1 LSRPKWE
8 RKQVEPAARRTQI
21 RRIETSTSPPNGVPQ
36 DSSKAALG
44 VIHDAVRIGLHFDR
58 ADDSYA
64 AAEKIIGLESG
75 RLAMP
80 ANVLS
85 SQSAKPVRTWFVATA
100 KLKQPIRTAIIED
113 DPALRKMIVSLLQA
127 DPDYAVVAEF
137 AEGGAAIAA
146 IPQMALDIALVDI
159 GLPDISGIEV
169 IRELKALCPACNV
182 LVVTTF
188 GDEKTVTSA
197 LEAGADGYLLKGI
210 ALEELKRDLHALQD
224 GGSPLSPMIAR
235 KLLNRLQTKAVVDK
249 SDAGG
254 ETSLTPREHEI
265 LEMIAKGFSYAET
278 SKICSISTAT
288 VHSHLK
294 RIYRK
299 LEVHSKTEAVYEA
312 RRRSLIH

>member
-1 LSRPKWE
+1 
-8 RKQVEPAARRTQI
+8 
-21 RRIETSTSPPNGVPQ
+21 
-36 DSSKAALG
+36 
-44 VIHDAVRIGLHFDR
+44 
-58 ADDSYA
+58 
-64 AAEKIIGLESG
+64 
-75 RLAMP
+75 MP
-80 ANVLS
+80 VNVLS
-85 SQSAKPVRTWFVATA
+85 SRFAKPMRTWFVAIA

-159 GLPDISGIEV
+159 GLPDISGIDV
-169 IRELKALCPACNV
+169 IRELKALCPQCNV

-235 KLLNRLQTKAVVDK
+235 KLLNRLQTKAVDEK

-265 LEMIAKGFSYAET
+265 LAMIAKGFSYAET
-278 SKICSISTAT
+278 SKICSISAAT

>member
-1 LSRPKWE
+1 
-8 RKQVEPAARRTQI
+8 
-21 RRIETSTSPPNGVPQ
+21 
-36 DSSKAALG
+36 
-44 VIHDAVRIGLHFDR
+44 
-58 ADDSYA
+58 
-64 AAEKIIGLESG
+64 
-75 RLAMP
+75 
-80 ANVLS
+80 
-85 SQSAKPVRTWFVATA
+85 
-100 KLKQPIRTAIIED
+100 
-113 DPALRKMIVSLLQA
+113 
-127 DPDYAVVAEF
+127 
-137 AEGGAAIAA
+137 
-146 IPQMALDIALVDI
+146 MALDIALVDI

-278 SKICSISTAT
+278 SKICSISAAT

>member
-1 LSRPKWE
+1 
-8 RKQVEPAARRTQI
+8 
-21 RRIETSTSPPNGVPQ
+21 
-36 DSSKAALG
+36 
-44 VIHDAVRIGLHFDR
+44 
-58 ADDSYA
+58 
-64 AAEKIIGLESG
+64 
-75 RLAMP
+75 
-80 ANVLS
+80 
-85 SQSAKPVRTWFVATA
+85 VATA

-159 GLPDISGIEV
+159 GLPDISGIDV